1 MKLSWG
7 DNVERSQVR
16 EEGLVGTLFLPEKTP
31 APAIITIFG
40 GVNRWIT
47 FVAIF
52 LFSLID
58 FLSTLP
64 FHLVHDQYIRW
75 SRGSVPEDR
84 AALLASKGF
93 VTLALAFFGVDH
105 LPKVIFEIMIRIV
118 ICHGTNYLFVVDCS
132 DLLWS
137 GPWVLWESIGL
148 GFSSRRSLR
157 RQWRWTARNIS
168 GWTLQMYFGLEIG
181 KHL

>member
-58 FLSTLP
+58 FVSTLP

-93 VTLALAFFGVDH
+93 VTLALAFFGVDR
-105 LPKVIFEIMIRIV
+105 LPKVLFEIMIMIMV
-118 ICHGTNYLFVVDCS
+118 LITLLSLIPQIYS
-132 DLLWS
+132 DLDLEYFERALD
-137 GPWVLWESIGL
+137 WVLARKEVCGDKGAGL
-148 GFSSRRSLR
+148 QG
-157 RQWRWTARNIS
+157 IS
-168 GWTLQMYFGLEIG
+168 QVELSKCISV
-181 KHL
+181 

>member
-58 FLSTLP
+58 FVSTLP

-105 LPKVIFEIMIRIV
+105 LPKVLFEIMIRIMV
-118 ICHGTNYLFVVDCS
+118 LITLLLLIAQIYS
-132 DLLWS
+132 DLDLEYFERALD
-137 GPWVLWESIGL
+137 WVLAREEVCGDNGAGL
-148 GFSSRRSLR
+148 QG
-157 RQWRWTARNIS
+157 IS
-168 GWTLQMYFGLEIG
+168 QVELSKCILV
-181 KHL
+181 